1 MGIGVGGL
9 LLGALMPYRV
19 VAQNRDFLMADE
31 IDQIREAQEPNA
43 RIALYA
49 KFARQ
54 RVDLVKN
61 LLAKDKSGRANMI
74 HDALDDYAKI
84 LDAADIVTD
93 QALARKYEVQ
103 TGLNTLAHE
112 EHGML
117 QALKQIR
124 DNKPKDL
131 DRYDF
136 VLKTA
141 IDSTND
147 SLDLAEQDLGK
158 RTLDVE
164 DREAREKK
172 SARDA
177 MTPAERADQKA
188 GDEEKA
194 AAKAVEEQKP
204 AQKKPP
210 TLLRPGEKIG
220 DKTPE
225 KKQ

>member
-1 MGIGVGGL
+1 MKRLTMAAGAMGGLAL
-9 LLGALMPYRV
+9 LLGGLA
-19 VAQNRDFLMADE
+19 AQNRDFLMADE

-61 LLAKDKSGRANMI
+61 LLAKDKSGRSTMI

-93 QALARKYEVQ
+93 EALTRKYEVKM
-103 TGLNTLAHE
+103 GLDALAHE

-124 DNKPKDL
+124 NSKPKDL

-147 SLDLAEQDLGK
+147 SLDLAEQDLGTRGRTWKSVKLARRK
-158 RTLDVE
+158 R
-164 DREAREKK
+164 RAR
-172 SARDA
+172 
-177 MTPAERADQKA
+177 
-188 GDEEKA
+188 
-194 AAKAVEEQKP
+194 
-204 AQKKPP
+204 
-210 TLLRPGEKIG
+210 
-220 DKTPE
+220 
-225 KKQ
+225 